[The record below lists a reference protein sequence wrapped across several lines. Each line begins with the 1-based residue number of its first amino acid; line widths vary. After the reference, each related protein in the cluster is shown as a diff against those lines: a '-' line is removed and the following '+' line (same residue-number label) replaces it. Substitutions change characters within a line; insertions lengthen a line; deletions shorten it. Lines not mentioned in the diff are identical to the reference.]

1 MDISTKSDNQILI
14 LFDFLIFIK
23 GLFLNLIKLRFENST
38 NKKNAQASLAFFLIV
53 LFFVTM
59 TGFKPVTS

>member
-38 NKKNAQASLAFFLIV
+38 NKKTLKQAWRFFNCTIY
-53 LFFVTM
+53 
-59 TGFKPVTS
+59 S

>member
-23 GLFLNLIKLRFENST
+23 GLFLEGI
-38 NKKNAQASLAFFLIV
+38 
-53 LFFVTM
+53 
-59 TGFKPVTS
+59 

>member
-38 NKKNAQASLAFFLIV
+38 NKKNAQASFAFFNCTIY
-53 LFFVTM
+53 
-59 TGFKPVTS
+59 S